1 MDNRGML
8 VEPSR
13 AVFVPCGVM
22 QMQKRGEQKCQH
34 KG

>member
-8 VEPSR
+8 V
-13 AVFVPCGVM
+13 VLGGTVLVPCGVM